1 MKTIPFC
8 SAIAPI
14 SLLAWLASEGCRT
27 VEEWIARIDA
37 MSSSA
42 ICDGPSSPID
52 TPACE
57 PASLM
62 SARLIAAMRM
72 KSYAREKNAENVD
85 ANGFQRWLTC
95 RPTAAASSCCSA
107 MNISK

>member
-1 MKTIPFC
+1 MPFW
-8 SAIAPI
+8 SAIAAI
-14 SLLAWLASEGCRT
+14 SLLAWLASDGCRT

-57 PASLM
+57 PESRM
-62 SARLIAAMRM
+62 SAREIAAMRT
-72 KSYAREKNAENVD
+72 KSYAREKNAANVE
-85 ANGFQRWLTC
+85 ANGTQPRTC
-95 RPTAAASSCCSA
+95 RPTAAATICCSA

>member
-1 MKTIPFC
+1 M
-8 SAIAPI
+8 AR
-14 SLLAWLASEGCRT
+14 SE
-27 VEEWIARIDA
+27 A

-57 PASLM
+57 PLST
-62 SARLIAAMRM
+62 SFAREIAPMRT
-72 KSYAREKNAENVD
+72 KSYARERNAANVD
-85 ANGFQRWLTC
+85 TNGVQPRTC
-95 RPTAAASSCCSA
+95 IPTAAATSCCSA